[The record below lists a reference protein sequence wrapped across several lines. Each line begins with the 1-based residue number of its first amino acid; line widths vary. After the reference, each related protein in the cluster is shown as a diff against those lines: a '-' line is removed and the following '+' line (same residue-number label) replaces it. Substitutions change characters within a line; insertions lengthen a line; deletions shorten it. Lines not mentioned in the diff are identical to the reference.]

1 MNMAEIME
9 QVHKKGRNEEA
20 FRLITEYV
28 PKLSTDAKKEF
39 CHKLEGIAYA
49 LTPEEAKQIVSHMI
63 PYGEHW
69 SCDKVKEYLIKKD
82 ATTEHL
88 MYYYLVMNMTYNDY
102 MNTAITFSLKDNPD
116 FFYSLAKDF
125 INDADAAPYKV
136 EKYFSM

>member
-1 MNMAEIME
+1 
-9 QVHKKGRNEEA
+9 
-20 FRLITEYV
+20 
-28 PKLSTDAKKEF
+28 
-39 CHKLEGIAYA
+39 
-49 LTPEEAKQIVSHMI
+49 MI

-82 ATTEHL
+82 ATTEYL

-102 MNTAITFSLKDNPD
+102 MNTAITFGLKDNPD